1 MAINADIDTL
11 INEINLSSVTGSK
24 NAEAEHLCFKN
35 ILKELMM
42 FWYFFSQIWSLY
54 FYKIVIEI
62 FGYQMW
68 ISDCS
73 YCLK

>member
-35 ILKELMM
+35 LLKELMM
-42 FWYFFSQIWSLY
+42 FWYFLARFGPY
-54 FYKIVIEI
+54 I
-62 FGYQMW
+62 FT
-68 ISDCS
+68 
-73 YCLK
+73 K